1 MIHLN
6 QKQNEFYP
14 YNYMTDQIYSIFQK
28 SGGVST
34 DSRKIRENDL
44 FFALKGPNFDANRF
58 AAMAIDSGAI
68 AAVIDEKAYE
78 IPGKTIVVEDTL
90 VALQELARHHR
101 RMLKIPFI
109 GLTGSN
115 GKTTTKELIYEV
127 LRKKFNAIATTGN
140 LNNHIGVPLSV
151 LSVNHGHEIAV
162 IEMGANHIGEIAEL
176 SAICQPT
183 HGLIT
188 NIGKAHMGLFGG
200 YEGVIRAKSELYDYL
215 IKNKGVIFVN
225 QSQDVLMNMSR
236 RMQEP
241 VFYPHADG
249 YYHCE
254 ITDSEPFLK
263 VKTETGRIFETQL
276 IGRYNFDN
284 IATALCIAKYF
295 EVPEND
301 AIDAISAYAPSNNRS
316 QIIKKGS
323 NTIILDAYN
332 ANPSSMEK
340 AIETLAQTNGK
351 KVAILGDMYELG
363 DDTKVEHEAVGT
375 LLEKF
380 GIDEII
386 LCGEYMKYAGDR
398 LGSRGFYASK
408 KELLKDYLK
417 TAGIED
423 STILIKASRGMALEE
438 VVEWL

>member
-1 MIHLN
+1 
-6 QKQNEFYP
+6 
-14 YNYMTDQIYSIFQK
+14 MTDQIYSTFLN
-28 SGGVST
+28 SGGIST
-34 DSRKIRENDL
+34 DSRKVSDKNL

-58 AAMAIDSGAI
+58 AQSAIDSGAI
-68 AAVIDEKAYE
+68 AAVIDNKDFE
-78 IPGKTIVVEDTL
+78 IPGKTFL
-90 VALQELARHHR
+90 VDDCLIALQDLARHHR
-101 RMLKIPFI
+101 RLLNIPFI

-127 LRKKFNAIATTGN
+127 LQKKYNTFATRGN
-140 LNNHIGVPLSV
+140 LNNHIGMPLSV
-151 LSVNHGHEIAV
+151 LSVKPEHEIAV

-200 YEGVIRAKSELYDYL
+200 FEGVIRAKSELYDFL
-215 IKNKGVIFVN
+215 IKNEGVIFVN
-225 QSQDVLMNMSR
+225 QHQDILMNMSK
-236 RMQEP
+236 RMNDP
-241 VFYPHADG
+241 VFYPEKDG

-254 ITDSEPFLK
+254 LLESEQFLI
-263 VKTETGRIFETQL
+263 VKTESGRIINTQL

-284 IATALCIAKYF
+284 IATALCIAKFF

-301 AIDAISAYAPSNNRS
+301 AIEAISDYAPSNNRS

-340 AIETLAQTNGK
+340 AIETLAQSKGK

-363 DDTKVEHEAVGT
+363 DDTEQEHAAIGV

-380 GIDEII
+380 EIDEVM
-386 LCGEYMKYAGDR
+386 LCGEFMKPASKQ
-398 LGSRGFYASK
+398 LGRGFYAPGK
-408 KELLKDYLK
+408 DQLKDHLNSINLEN
-417 TAGIED
+417 A
-423 STILIKASRGMALEE
+423 TILIKASRGMALED
-438 VVEWL
+438 VVDWI